1 MSLPKMID
9 ALSTGII
16 EVMQVV
22 SSLDISVCRLTGI
35 HKPCDLNMS

>member
-1 MSLPKMID
+1 MPVPEVIEG
-9 ALSTGII
+9 LSTGII

-22 SSLDISVCRLTGI
+22 SSLDISVYHLTGM